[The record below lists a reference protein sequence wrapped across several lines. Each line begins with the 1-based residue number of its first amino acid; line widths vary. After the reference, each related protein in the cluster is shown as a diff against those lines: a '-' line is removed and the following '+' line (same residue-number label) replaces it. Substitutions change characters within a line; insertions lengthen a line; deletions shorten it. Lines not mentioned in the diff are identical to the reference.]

1 MRTEESIK
9 MTEEFVRQNMTGFD
23 SGHDWWHIDRVRRVA
38 IYINNE
44 EKIAD
49 LFTLEIAA
57 LLHDIADSKFTGNDK
72 ENRYLSI
79 GEFMSNAGL
88 DDIKQ
93 HVLEIIKNVSFS
105 TRNPSGN
112 LTDPVLL
119 IIQDADRLD
128 AIGAIGIARA
138 FNYGGFRNNPMY
150 VPEANPEKMLPS
162 TIKHFYDKL
171 LRLKDL
177 MNTATGRRLAEE
189 RHVFLISFLEQFY
202 KEWDFG
208 IVKKD

>member
-1 MRTEESIK
+1 MRQEESIK

-38 IYINNE
+38 IYINKE
-44 EKIAD
+44 EKNAD
-49 LFTLEIAA
+49 MFALEIAA
-57 LLHDIADSKFTGNDK
+57 LLHDIADSKFTGSDK
-72 ENRYLSI
+72 ENRYLRI
-79 GEFMSNAGL
+79 GEFMTAAGL
-88 DDIKQ
+88 NGIKQ

-105 TRNPSGN
+105 TINPSGD

-119 IIQDADRLD
+119 TIQDADRLD

-138 FNYGGFRNNPMY
+138 FNYGGFRNNSIY
-150 VPEANPEKMLPS
+150 VPEANADIMLPS

-177 MNTATGRRLAEE
+177 MNTPTGRRLAEE
-189 RHVFLISFLEQFY
+189 RHVILISFLEQFY
-202 KEWDFG
+202 KEWNFG